1 MEEFNMEIIT
11 TLLLITGSILVIV
24 STNSTNKMVQN
35 LDDDI
40 PTMDEEILNLMTL
53 DECPQQNRPSR
64 KG

>member
-1 MEEFNMEIIT
+1 MEIIT